1 MIKLE
6 KLSKIY
12 QIGDQELKALD
23 KVDLEINQGEFVA
36 IMGPSGSGK
45 STLLSIIGLLDK
57 ASKGSFKLFGNE
69 ITDYSEDKISQI
81 RRQYIG
87 FIFQQ
92 FYLLKR
98 TTATENVRQPLLYY
112 RSDQARTAQEVLEKV
127 GLGDRMDHRTNEL
140 SGGQQQRVAIAR
152 SLINSP
158 RILFADE
165 PTGNLDSKSEK
176 EILDILVDLHKQ
188 GMTIIMVTHEEHVS
202 TIASRVIR
210 MRDGV
215 IVSDTGDSRSKK
227 ADDEN
232 FHFEKEK
239 IFNLDFIKQ
248 NLKLGLNS
256 ILNNKVR
263 SLLSML
269 GILIGV
275 AAVIA
280 MLAIGRGAQDSI
292 KQQFSSLGTGILVVN
307 SGPERFG
314 PGRVDAT
321 EITRFTDK
329 DTKDIRSKV
338 NGVKQ
343 ASSFV
348 SGSARGIYQGNNWE
362 TSVSAVDVA
371 YKEVENLEVIAGRF
385 FTSEENSKRKRVA
398 LIGKTV
404 LEKLFGTENP
414 IGKSIKLSGSRFE
427 VIGVLKEKGSNGF
440 RDEDDIVIIPLET
453 GMKRLFGKRYIS
465 SIRVKVKNED
475 QIDTVEE
482 SLRQFI
488 IQKYKLEQETESFNI
503 RNMASF
509 QEALSGTTKVMSLLL
524 AVIASISLFVGGIG
538 IMNIMLVSVTERTKE
553 IGLRKAIGAGGQ
565 VILFQFLIESVII
578 SLVGGLIGI
587 SLGVGMSY
595 LVTIFSGWQT
605 NVTLS
610 SVILASLFS
619 FVVGVIFGIW
629 PAKKAAELEP
639 IDALRHE

>member
-232 FHFEKEK
+232 FHFEKRK
-239 IFNLDFIKQ
+239 DF
-248 NLKLGLNS
+248 
-256 ILNNKVR
+256 
-263 SLLSML
+263 
-269 GILIGV
+269 
-275 AAVIA
+275 
-280 MLAIGRGAQDSI
+280 
-292 KQQFSSLGTGILVVN
+292 
-307 SGPERFG
+307 
-314 PGRVDAT
+314 
-321 EITRFTDK
+321 
-329 DTKDIRSKV
+329 
-338 NGVKQ
+338 
-343 ASSFV
+343 
-348 SGSARGIYQGNNWE
+348 
-362 TSVSAVDVA
+362 
-371 YKEVENLEVIAGRF
+371 
-385 FTSEENSKRKRVA
+385 
-398 LIGKTV
+398 
-404 LEKLFGTENP
+404 
-414 IGKSIKLSGSRFE
+414 
-427 VIGVLKEKGSNGF
+427 
-440 RDEDDIVIIPLET
+440 
-453 GMKRLFGKRYIS
+453 
-465 SIRVKVKNED
+465 
-475 QIDTVEE
+475 
-482 SLRQFI
+482 
-488 IQKYKLEQETESFNI
+488 
-503 RNMASF
+503 
-509 QEALSGTTKVMSLLL
+509 
-524 AVIASISLFVGGIG
+524 
-538 IMNIMLVSVTERTKE
+538 
-553 IGLRKAIGAGGQ
+553 
-565 VILFQFLIESVII
+565 
-578 SLVGGLIGI
+578 
-587 SLGVGMSY
+587 
-595 LVTIFSGWQT
+595 
-605 NVTLS
+605 
-610 SVILASLFS
+610 
-619 FVVGVIFGIW
+619 
-629 PAKKAAELEP
+629 
-639 IDALRHE
+639 